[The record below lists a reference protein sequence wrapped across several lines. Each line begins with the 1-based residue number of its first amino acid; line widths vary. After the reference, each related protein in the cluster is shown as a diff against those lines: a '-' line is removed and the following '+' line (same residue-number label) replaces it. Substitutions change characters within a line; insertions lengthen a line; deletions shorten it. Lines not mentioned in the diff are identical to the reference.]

1 MSEADPEN
9 QTLDFVHLEQQT
21 FGDNAL
27 ARDLLGLF
35 AQQCTRLVPAI
46 QGETALMSRADA
58 AHTLKGGALAVG
70 AGGIAALSDAIEV
83 ALARGEDGIV
93 LEQLSG
99 RLDDAVVRFRDAVAA
114 YAGRVD

>member
-1 MSEADPEN
+1 MDEADPAI

-27 ARDLLGLF
+27 ARDLLDLF
-35 AQQCTRLVPAI
+35 VQQCARLVPAI
-46 QGETALMSRADA
+46 QSETALMSRADA

-83 ALARGEDGIV
+83 ALARGEDGEG
-93 LEQLSG
+93 LALLSG
-99 RLDDAVVRFRDAVAA
+99 RLDAAVARFHDAVAA
-114 YAGRVD
+114 HRQAA